1 MFMPMTMSEKLLA
14 RKAGKASVSAGDLVT
29 AKPDVIMSNDIT
41 TAMSAIILKDY
52 GIERLAEP
60 DKLYVVMSHFVP
72 AKDIASARM
81 AKTCREFVDTFGV
94 RHYFEAGQ
102 GGIEHALLPD
112 EGYVVPGD
120 LVLGADSHSCTYG
133 GVNTFAVGIGSTDLA
148 AAWVTGELWLRVPET
163 IKVVFNG
170 VPKNPWVS
178 GKDLVLFLINQIGD
192 DGALY
197 QALEYH
203 GEAIAALSVEGRLT
217 MANMAI
223 EAGAKNAIFPCDAKL
238 VEYEEKRAK
247 RPLDPVDADPGARY
261 QRVYEWDVTNLEPL
275 ISFPHL
281 PSNTHPVSDAVREKI
296 KIDQVFIGSCT
307 NAKIEDLR
315 IAAKIL
321 KGKKL
326 APGTRGVAIPASHEI
341 WLKALEEGIIEVLV
355 RAGFSIAEGTC
366 GPCLGGY
373 FGVIGAGEKML
384 STSNRNFHGR
394 TGDPKGETFLCS
406 PAIAAA
412 SAVTGYITDPREVAG
427 DDVALCQFSR

>member
-1 MFMPMTMSEKLLA
+1 MPMTMTEKLLA
-14 RKAGKASVSAGDLVT
+14 KKSGKGTVAPGDLVT
-29 AKPDVIMSNDIT
+29 AKADVIMSNDIT
-41 TAMSAIILKDY
+41 TAMSAIIVEES
-52 GIERLAEP
+52 GIERLADP
-60 DKLYVVMSHFVP
+60 DKLYIVMSHFVP

-81 AKTCREFVDTFGV
+81 AKRCREFVQKFGV
-94 RHYFEAGQ
+94 THYFEAGQ

-120 LVLGADSHSCTYG
+120 VVLGADSHSCTYG
-133 GVNTFAVGIGSTDLA
+133 GVNTFATGIGSTDLA
-148 AAWVTGELWLRVPET
+148 AAWITGELWLRVPET

-170 VPKNPWVS
+170 IPENPWTS

-203 GEAIAALSVEGRLT
+203 GEAIHALSVEGRLT

-238 VEYEEKRAK
+238 VEYEEQRAK
-247 RPLDPVDADPGARY
+247 RPLDPVEADAGASYARIC
-261 QRVYEWDVTNLEPL
+261 EWDVTNLEPMV
-275 ISFPHL
+275 SFPHL
-281 PSNTHPVSDAVREKI
+281 PSNIRPVGEAMREKI

-321 KGKKL
+321 KGKHL
-326 APGTRGVAIPASHEI
+326 APGTRGVAIPASHNI
-341 WLKALEEGIIEVLV
+341 WLKALEEGIIETLV
-355 RAGFSIAEGTC
+355 RAGFAIAEGTC
-366 GPCLGGY
+366 GPCIGGY
-373 FGVIGAGEKML
+373 MGVIGAGEKML

-394 TGDPKGETFLCS
+394 TGDPRGETFLCS
-406 PAIAAA
+406 PAVAAA

-427 DDVALCQFSR
+427 DDVALCQFAR

>member
-1 MFMPMTMSEKLLA
+1 MPMTMSEKLLA
-14 RKAGKASVSAGDLVT
+14 RKSGKSSVGPGDLVT
-29 AKPDVIMSNDIT
+29 ARPDVIMSNDIT
-41 TAMSAIILKDY
+41 TAMSAGIVREY
-52 GIERLAEP
+52 GIERLADP

-81 AKTCREFVDTFGV
+81 AKTCREFVAKFGV
-94 RHYFEAGQ
+94 TNYFEAGQ

-148 AAWVTGELWLRVPET
+148 AAWVTGELWLRVPES
-163 IKVVFNG
+163 IKVVFQG
-170 VPKNPWVS
+170 IPKNPWVS
-178 GKDLVLFLINQIGD
+178 AKDLVLFLINQLGD

-197 QALEYH
+197 QAIEYH
-203 GEAIAALSVEGRLT
+203 GEAIDALSVEGRLT

-238 VEYEEKRAK
+238 MEYEAKRAK
-247 RPLDPVDADPGARY
+247 RPLEPVEPDPGAGYGRT
-261 QRVYEWDVTNLEPL
+261 YEWDVTDLEL
-275 ISFPHL
+275 LVSFPHL
-281 PSNTHPVSDAVREKI
+281 PSNTRPISQAIREKI

-321 KGKKL
+321 KGKHL
-326 APGTRGVAIPASHEI
+326 APGTRGVAIPASHNI

-373 FGVIGAGEKML
+373 MGVIGAGETML

-394 TGDPKGETFLCS
+394 TGDPKGETYLCS

>member
-1 MFMPMTMSEKLLA
+1 MPMTMSEKLLA
-14 RKAGKASVSAGDLVT
+14 RKSGKSSVGPGDLVT
-29 AKPDVIMSNDIT
+29 SRPDVIMSNDIT
-41 TAMSAIILKDY
+41 TAMSAVIVREY
-52 GIERLAEP
+52 GIERLADP

-81 AKTCREFVDTFGV
+81 AKTCREFVAKFGV
-94 RHYFEAGQ
+94 TNYFEAGQ

-148 AAWVTGELWLRVPET
+148 AAWVTGELWLRVPES
-163 IKVVFNG
+163 IKVVFQG
-170 VPKNPWVS
+170 IPKNPWVS
-178 GKDLVLFLINQIGD
+178 AKDLVLFLINQLGD

-203 GEAIAALSVEGRLT
+203 GEAIDALSVEGRLT

-238 VEYEEKRAK
+238 MEYEAKRAK
-247 RPLDPVDADPGARY
+247 RPLEAVEPDPGASYGRT
-261 QRVYEWDVTNLEPL
+261 YEWDVTDLEPL
-275 ISFPHL
+275 VSYPHL
-281 PSNTHPVSDAVREKI
+281 PSNTRPISQAIREKI

-321 KGKKL
+321 KGKHL
-326 APGTRGVAIPASHEI
+326 APGTRGVAIPASHNI

-373 FGVIGAGEKML
+373 MGVIGAGETML

-394 TGDPKGETFLCS
+394 TGDPKGETYLCS

-427 DDVALCQFSR
+427 EEVALCQFSR

>member
-1 MFMPMTMSEKLLA
+1 MPMTMSEKLLA
-14 RKAGKASVSAGDLVT
+14 RKSGKASVASGDLVT

-41 TAMSAIILKDY
+41 TAMSAVILREY
-52 GIERLAEP
+52 GIERIADP
-60 DKLYVVMSHFVP
+60 DRLYVVMSHFVP
-72 AKDIASARM
+72 AKDIPSARM
-81 AKTCREFVDTFGV
+81 AMTCREFVGKFGV
-94 RHYFEAGQ
+94 THYFEAGQ

-148 AAWVTGELWLRVPET
+148 AAWITGELWLRVPES
-163 IKVVFNG
+163 IKVVFHG
-170 VPKNPWVS
+170 IPKNPWVS
-178 GKDLVLFLINQIGD
+178 AKDLVLFLINQIGD

-197 QALEYH
+197 QALDYH

-223 EAGAKNAIFPCDAKL
+223 EAGAKNAIFPCDARTL
-238 VEYEEKRAK
+238 EYEEKRAK
-247 RPLDPVDADPGARY
+247 RPLDPVEADRGASYART
-261 QRVYEWDVTNLEPL
+261 YEWDVTDLEPL
-275 ISFPHL
+275 VSFPHL
-281 PSNTHPVSDAVREKI
+281 PSNTRSISQAMQEKI

-315 IAAKIL
+315 IAARIL
-321 KGKKL
+321 KGKHL

-341 WLKALEEGIIEVLV
+341 WLKALEEGIIEVFV

-373 FGVIGAGEKML
+373 MGVIGPGERML

-394 TGDPKGETFLCS
+394 TGDPRGETFLCS

-427 DDVALCQFSR
+427 DDTGLCQFSR

>member
-1 MFMPMTMSEKLLA
+1 MAMTMSEKILA
-14 RKAGKASVSAGDLVT
+14 KKSAKASVAAGDLVT
-29 AKPDVIMSNDIT
+29 ARADVIMSNDIT
-41 TAMSAIILKDY
+41 TAMSAVILKEH
-52 GIERLAEP
+52 GIERLVDP

-81 AKTCREFVDTFGV
+81 AKSCREFVQKFGV
-94 RHYFEAGQ
+94 THYFEAGQ

-133 GVNTFAVGIGSTDLA
+133 GVNTFATGIGSTDLA
-148 AAWVTGELWLRVPET
+148 AAWITGELWLRVPQT

-170 VPKNPWVS
+170 IPKNPWVS

-203 GEAIAALSVEGRLT
+203 GEAVAALSVEGRLT
-217 MANMAI
+217 IANMAI
-223 EAGAKNAIFPCDAKL
+223 EAGAKNAIFPCDAEL
-238 VEYEEKRAK
+238 AEYEEKRAK
-247 RPLDPVDADPGARY
+247 RPLDPVEADRGASYARTY
-261 QRVYEWDVTNLEPL
+261 AWDVTHLEPL
-275 ISFPHL
+275 LSFPHL
-281 PSNTHPVSDAVREKI
+281 PSNTRPVSEAMQEKI

-321 KGKKL
+321 KGKRL
-326 APGTRGVAIPASHEI
+326 APWTRGVAIPASHNI

-355 RAGFSIAEGTC
+355 RAGFAIAEGTC
-366 GPCLGGY
+366 GPCIGGY
-373 FGVIGAGEKML
+373 MGVIGPGEKML

-394 TGDPKGETFLCS
+394 TGDPRGETYLCS

-412 SAVTGYITDPREVAG
+412 SAVTGYITDPLEVAG
-427 DDVALCQFSR
+427 EDVALCQFSR

>member
-1 MFMPMTMSEKLLA
+1 MPMTMSEKLLA
-14 RKAGKASVSAGDLVT
+14 RKSGNASVGPGDLVT

-41 TAMSAIILKDY
+41 TAMSSVILKDY
-52 GIERLAEP
+52 GIERLVDP

-81 AKTCREFVDTFGV
+81 AKTCREFVQKFGV
-94 RHYFEAGQ
+94 MHYFEAGQ

-148 AAWVTGELWLRVPET
+148 AAWVTGELWLRVPES
-163 IKVVFNG
+163 IKVVFRG
-170 VPKNPWVS
+170 IPKNPWTS
-178 GKDLVLFLINQIGD
+178 AKDLVLFLINQIGD

-203 GEAIAALSVEGRLT
+203 GEAIDALSVEGRLT

-223 EAGAKNAIFPCDAKL
+223 EAGAKNAIFPCDATL
-238 VEYEEKRAK
+238 VAYEADRAK
-247 RPLDPVDADPGARY
+247 RPLDPVEPDRGASY
-261 QRVYEWDVTNLEPL
+261 GHTYEWDVTDLEPMV
-275 ISFPHL
+275 SFPHL
-281 PSNTHPVSDAVREKI
+281 PSNTRPISQAMRENI

-326 APGTRGVAIPASHEI
+326 APGTRGVAIPASHTI

-373 FGVIGAGEKML
+373 MGVIGAGEKML

-406 PAIAAA
+406 PAVAAA

>member
-1 MFMPMTMSEKLLA
+1 MAMTMSEKILA
-14 RKAGKASVSAGDLVT
+14 KKSAKASVAPGDLVT
-29 AKPDVIMSNDIT
+29 ARPDVIMSNDIT
-41 TAMSAIILKDY
+41 TAMSAVILKEH
-52 GIERLAEP
+52 GIERLADP

-81 AKTCREFVDTFGV
+81 AKTCREFVQKFGV
-94 RHYFEAGQ
+94 MHYFEAGQ

-133 GVNTFAVGIGSTDLA
+133 GVNTFATGIGSTDLA
-148 AAWVTGELWLRVPET
+148 AAWITGELWLRVPHT

-170 VPKNPWVS
+170 IPKNPWVS
-178 GKDLVLFLINQIGD
+178 GKDLVLYLINQIGD

-197 QALEYH
+197 QALEDH
-203 GEAIAALSVEGRLT
+203 GEAVAALSVEGRLT
-217 MANMAI
+217 IANMAI
-223 EAGAKNAIFPCDAKL
+223 EAGAKNAIFPSDARL
-238 VEYEEKRAK
+238 AEYEEKRAK
-247 RPLDPVDADPGARY
+247 RPLDPVEADRSASYVRT
-261 QRVYEWDVTNLEPL
+261 YEWDVTDLEPL
-275 ISFPHL
+275 LSFPHL
-281 PSNTHPVSDAVREKI
+281 PSNTRPVSEAMQEKI

-326 APGTRGVAIPASHEI
+326 APWTRGVAIPASHNI
-341 WLKALEEGIIEVLV
+341 WLKALEEGIIEILV

-366 GPCLGGY
+366 GPCIGGY
-373 FGVIGAGEKML
+373 MGVIGPGEKML

-394 TGDPKGETFLCS
+394 TGDPRGETYLCS
-406 PAIAAA
+406 PAVAAA
-412 SAVTGYITDPREVAG
+412 SAVTGYITDPLKVAG
-427 DDVALCQFSR
+427 EDVALCQFSR

>member
-1 MFMPMTMSEKLLA
+1 MTMSEKLLA
-14 RKAGKASVSAGDLVT
+14 RKSGKAAVGPGDLVT
-29 AKPDVIMSNDIT
+29 AKADVIMSNDIT
-41 TAMSAIILKDY
+41 TAMSALILKDY
-52 GIERLAEP
+52 GIERLADPEA
-60 DKLYVVMSHFVP
+60 LYVVMSHFVP

-81 AKTCREFVDTFGV
+81 AKTCREFVQQFGV
-94 RHYFEAGQ
+94 THYFEAGQ

-148 AAWVTGELWLRVPET
+148 AAWITAELWLRVPET
-163 IKVVFNG
+163 IKVVFRG

-178 GKDLVLFLINQIGD
+178 GKDLVLFLINNIGD
-192 DGALY
+192 DGALN
-197 QALEYH
+197 QALEYQ
-203 GEAIAALSVEGRLT
+203 GEAIDALSVEGRLT
-217 MANMAI
+217 VANMAI

-238 VEYEEKRAK
+238 LAYEEERAK
-247 RPLDPVDADPGARY
+247 RPLDPVDADRGASY
-261 QRVYEWDVTNLEPL
+261 VKTYEWDVTELEPL

-281 PSNTHPVSDAVREKI
+281 PSNTRPVSQAMQEKI

-315 IAAKIL
+315 IAARIL
-321 KGKKL
+321 KGRKL
-326 APGTRGVAIPASHEI
+326 APGTRGVAIPASHNI

-373 FGVIGAGEKML
+373 MGVIGAGEKML
-384 STSNRNFHGR
+384 STSNRNFPGR
-394 TGDPKGETFLCS
+394 TGDPKGETYLCS
-406 PAIAAA
+406 PAVAAA
-412 SAVTGYITDPREVAG
+412 SAITGYITDPREVAVY
-427 DDVALCQFSR
+427 DVGLCQFSA

>member
-1 MFMPMTMSEKLLA
+1 MTMTENLLA
-14 RKAGKASVSAGDLVT
+14 RKSGKATVAPGDLVT
-29 AKPDVIMSNDIT
+29 AKADVIMSNDIT
-41 TAMSAIILKDY
+41 TAMSALIVEEY
-52 GIERLAEP
+52 GIARLADP

-81 AKTCREFVDTFGV
+81 ATRCREFVQKFGV
-94 RHYFEAGQ
+94 QHYFEAGQ

-120 LVLGADSHSCTYG
+120 VVLGADSHSCTYG
-133 GVNTFAVGIGSTDLA
+133 GVNTFATGIGSTDLA
-148 AAWVTGELWLRVPET
+148 AAWITGELWLRVPET

-170 VPKNPWVS
+170 MPNNPWTS

-203 GEAIAALSVEGRLT
+203 GEAIRALSVEGRLT

-223 EAGAKNAIFPCDAKL
+223 EAGAKNAIFPCDTKL

-247 RPLDPVDADPGARY
+247 RALDPVEADRSASYART
-261 QRVYEWDVTNLEPL
+261 YEWDVTHLEPM

-281 PSNTHPVSDAVREKI
+281 PSNTRPVSEAVQENI

-321 KGKKL
+321 KGKHL
-326 APGTRGVAIPASHEI
+326 APRTRGVAIPASHNI
-341 WLKALEEGIIEVLV
+341 WLKALEEGIIETLV
-355 RAGFSIAEGTC
+355 RAGFAIAEGTC
-366 GPCLGGY
+366 GPCIGGY
-373 FGVIGAGEKML
+373 MGVIGAGEKML

-394 TGDPKGETFLCS
+394 TGDPRGETFLCS
-406 PAIAAA
+406 PAVAAA
-412 SAVTGYITDPREVAG
+412 SAVTGYITDPRDVAG
-427 DDVALCQFSR
+427 EDVALCQFSR

>member
-1 MFMPMTMSEKLLA
+1 MPMTMSETLLA
-14 RKAGKASVSAGDLVT
+14 RKSGKAAVAPGDLVT
-29 AKPDVIMSNDIT
+29 ARPDVIMSNDIT
-41 TAMSAIILKDY
+41 TAMSAIIVKEY
-52 GIERLAEP
+52 AIERLADP

-81 AKTCREFVDTFGV
+81 AKTCREFVQTFGV
-94 RHYFEAGQ
+94 THYFEAGQ

-148 AAWVTGELWLRVPET
+148 AAWVTGELWLRVPES
-163 IKVVFNG
+163 IQVVFRG
-170 VPKNPWVS
+170 IPKNPWVS
-178 GKDLVLFLINQIGD
+178 AKDLVLFLINQMGD

-197 QALEYH
+197 QALEYQ

-223 EAGAKNAIFPCDAKL
+223 EAGAKNAIFPCDAKTL
-238 VEYEEKRAK
+238 AYEEKRAK
-247 RPLDPVDADPGARY
+247 RSVDPVEPDRAARY
-261 QRVYEWDVTNLEPL
+261 GRTYEWDVTELEPL
-275 ISFPHL
+275 VSFPHL
-281 PSNTHPVSDAVREKI
+281 PSNTRPVSQAMRERI

-321 KGKKL
+321 KGKHL
-326 APGTRGVAIPASHEI
+326 APGTRGVAIPASHNI
-341 WLKALEEGIIEVLV
+341 WLNALEEGIIEVLV

-373 FGVIGAGEKML
+373 MGVIGAGERML

-394 TGDPKGETFLCS
+394 TGDPKGETYLCS

-427 DDVALCQFSR
+427 DDVGLCQFS